1 MGRSIF
7 KKATFT
13 SYLMKRFTYRRV
25 CFKDFLK
32 KINLSFMMP
41 WLSGVVKV
49 FGFGQR
55 YRRFFFL
62 NSCPVL
68 VSIEYLSKDNI
79 ELNVIILY
87 LCPFTTYMYCN
98 IPAVIHGS
106 SESDIN
112 KNISLYIVRYS
123 DTKVRLR
130 SGTTT
135 SCFTN
140 VC

>member
-41 WLSGVVKV
+41 WLSGVVKR

-55 YRRFFFL
+55 YRRFFFKFL
-62 NSCPVL
+62 PS
-68 VSIEYLSKDNI
+68 VSFN
-79 ELNVIILY
+79 
-87 LCPFTTYMYCN
+87 
-98 IPAVIHGS
+98 
-106 SESDIN
+106 
-112 KNISLYIVRYS
+112 
-123 DTKVRLR
+123 
-130 SGTTT
+130 
-135 SCFTN
+135 
-140 VC
+140 